1 MREWVTVAEP
11 VSTPVSSV
19 IVSYLKLEQVFFS
32 PKYSTNYILYLVYDK
47 FTYSTWIKWVDERFK
62 LVAWNVFILNL
73 SSQWSHT

>member
-1 MREWVTVAEP
+1 MTVAEP

-19 IVSYLKLEQVFFS
+19 IVSYLKLVQVFFS
-32 PKYSTNYILYLVYDK
+32 PKGSTNYILYLVYDK

-62 LVAWNVFILNL
+62 LVAWHVFILNL